1 MGISPFMAFAKGA
14 FEGYNDIQ
22 EENRALAAEMAVQ
35 AQKDAASAVPSR
47 MFQVMGSYGMVDLF
61 PLSAAGDYD
70 YKELL
75 NEDIRVATQYLTKKG
90 RAELGID
97 SDPILAKNTDDR
109 VELLMQRYVKNNIEK
124 KGPDDSVLV
133 LPREHSNTMLFGHD
147 VYGEMWKQVVKN
159 GISEQGMADQAQ
171 PGTVL
176 AIQETPNGDITGTP
190 KVINGNTYGWMWD
203 QKTQQRVEMTPDIFE
218 TKWTARQNE
227 RREKIVSP
235 GFYLN
240 VIGTKTI
247 RLYETEIVAS
257 NQQDSEYLISQ
268 FGLRGSKKPYVSF
281 GDLMERFVTARIGDP
296 ETVRIFNES
305 IENYNTNQPQKYKIT
320 QEDLYKGFRLASP
333 GRVVDITV
341 AGTEV
346 GGSTKDFI
354 NRQFNMNLSK
364 LAIRADAGQSVI
376 ETTKYMKNNVTSF
389 EKENGYFPPITQLLG
404 GPVTLIAG
412 LKGSGGILA
421 QISGFV
427 GNLGTKYNLDTEL
440 KVLDKMS
447 KYAKAA
453 DAETRIGLVRTGVET
468 DRSVRTASTT
478 ARHRFYKYML
488 AYQLA
493 VAIQG
498 GTGGRT
504 VSDQDVENMLNAIGD
519 RLFENG
525 RVQLAV
531 LDIIQDFAQNIV
543 DKNKYWSVAGDSI
556 DAAYAAD
563 AMNRFTYGGI
573 DIMATTSERTLIAGE
588 KLQSKLNDLPAQL
601 DGPINTVEHGG
612 LQKLLVLAKLDTEEQ
627 ARDNPRTYTRDA
639 IGFQSMMTD
648 FANIPGRLHI
658 LTVDEY
664 QSAVARLFPEGTE
677 NYRRYIERYNE
688 EYTDRYRW
696 IQENKGN

>member
-1 MGISPFMAFAKGA
+1 
-14 FEGYNDIQ
+14 
-22 EENRALAAEMAVQ
+22 
-35 AQKDAASAVPSR
+35 
-47 MFQVMGSYGMVDLF
+47 
-61 PLSAAGDYD
+61 
-70 YKELL
+70 
-75 NEDIRVATQYLTKKG
+75 
-90 RAELGID
+90 
-97 SDPILAKNTDDR
+97 
-109 VELLMQRYVKNNIEK
+109 
-124 KGPDDSVLV
+124 
-133 LPREHSNTMLFGHD
+133 
-147 VYGEMWKQVVKN
+147 
-159 GISEQGMADQAQ
+159 
-171 PGTVL
+171 
-176 AIQETPNGDITGTP
+176 
-190 KVINGNTYGWMWD
+190 
-203 QKTQQRVEMTPDIFE
+203 
-218 TKWTARQNE
+218 
-227 RREKIVSP
+227 
-235 GFYLN
+235 
-240 VIGTKTI
+240 
-247 RLYETEIVAS
+247 
-257 NQQDSEYLISQ
+257 
-268 FGLRGSKKPYVSF
+268 
-281 GDLMERFVTARIGDP
+281 
-296 ETVRIFNES
+296 
-305 IENYNTNQPQKYKIT
+305 
-320 QEDLYKGFRLASP
+320 
-333 GRVVDITV
+333 
-341 AGTEV
+341 
-346 GGSTKDFI
+346 
-354 NRQFNMNLSK
+354 
-364 LAIRADAGQSVI
+364 
-376 ETTKYMKNNVTSF
+376 
-389 EKENGYFPPITQLLG
+389 
-404 GPVTLIAG
+404 
-412 LKGSGGILA
+412 
-421 QISGFV
+421 
-427 GNLGTKYNLDTEL
+427 
-440 KVLDKMS
+440 
-447 KYAKAA
+447 
-453 DAETRIGLVRTGVET
+453 
-468 DRSVRTASTT
+468 
-478 ARHRFYKYML
+478 ML

-525 RVQLAV
+525 RVQFAV